1 MVTIGEAGTGV
12 GPATSRPGAG
22 VRAAELG
29 GRLTGSLRG
38 RARASVVTSGELV
51 LLGARA
57 SRSIVAD
64 VVARRFSWSEFLLQA
79 WFMTRVSLLPTI
91 LVAIPFGVITSIQIG
106 AVASQIGATSFS
118 GAVNGIGVLRQ
129 GAPLVTSL
137 MIAGA
142 VGSAICSDLG
152 ARTVRE
158 EVDALKVMGID
169 PVQRLVAPRVLAALV
184 VSLLLT
190 VVVAMTAILTGYL
203 LNVGTGSVAEG
214 TYLGSFV
221 SFSQPADLFLAEFK
235 ALVFGFIATI
245 VAAHK
250 GLTAR
255 GGPKGVAD
263 AVNQAVVLSVILLA
277 VANVLITQGYVMLVP
292 QGIA

>member
-1 MVTIGEAGTGV
+1 MTVVMTG
-12 GPATSRPGAG
+12 GRSALDNLTARMKAG
-22 VRAAELG
+22 VVTTGQLVVLSIESLQYIAAD
-29 GRLTGSLRG
+29 
-38 RARASVVTSGELV
+38 
-51 LLGARA
+51 
-57 SRSIVAD
+57 I
-64 VVARRFSWSEFLLQA
+64 VARRFSWSEFFLQT

-91 LVAIPFGVITSIQIG
+91 LVAIPFGVITSVQIG
-106 AVASQIGATSFS
+106 GVAAQIGATSFV

-158 EVDALKVMGID
+158 EIDALEVMGIS
-169 PVQRLVAPRVLAALV
+169 PVQRLVAPRVIAALLV
-184 VSLLLT
+184 AVLLT
-190 VVVAMTAILTGYL
+190 VIVAMTAMTTAFI
-203 LNVGTGSVAEG
+203 LNVGGG
-214 TYLGSFV
+214 TISSGAYIESFV
-221 SFSQPADLFLAEFK
+221 GLCQPTDLFLAELK
-235 ALVFGFIATI
+235 ALIFGFIATI

-277 VANVLITQGYVMLVP
+277 CVNVVLTQAYVMLVP
-292 QGIA
+292 QGVA

>member
-1 MVTIGEAGTGV
+1 MAVVAATG
-12 GPATSRPGAG
+12 
-22 VRAAELG
+22 
-29 GRLTGSLRG
+29 
-38 RARASVVTSGELV
+38 
-51 LLGARA
+51 
-57 SRSIVAD
+57 RSIVDNLLGRATEGIRTSGSLVILGLEASVF
-64 VVARRFSWSEFLLQA
+64 VVTDIISRKFSWSEFLIQA

-91 LVAIPFGVITSIQIG
+91 LVAIPFGVITSVQIGGVANQIG
-106 AVASQIGATSFS
+106 AISFS

-158 EVDALKVMGID
+158 EIDAMKVMGIN
-169 PVQRLVAPRVLAALV
+169 PVQRLVSPRILAALV
-184 VSLLLT
+184 VALLLT
-190 VVVAMTAILTGYL
+190 VVVAMAAMTTAFAM
-203 LNVGTGSVAEG
+203 NVGGGSVSSG
-214 TYLGSFV
+214 TYIESFV
-221 SFSQPADLFLAEFK
+221 SFSQPMDLFMAEFK
-235 ALVFGFIATI
+235 ALIFGFIATI

-277 VANVLITQGYVMLVP
+277 VVNVGLTQVYVMLFP
-292 QGIA
+292 AEG

>member
-1 MVTIGEAGTGV
+1 MSAVAAGGRSVVDSLTG
-12 GPATSRPGAG
+12 RFRAG
-22 VRAAELG
+22 VDTT
-29 GRLTGSLRG
+29 GRLVVL
-38 RARASVVTSGELV
+38 AIESVRYGVTDILT
-51 LLGARA
+51 
-57 SRSIVAD
+57 
-64 VVARRFSWSEFLLQA
+64 RRFSWSEFLLQC

-91 LVAIPFGVITSIQIG
+91 LVAIPFGVITSVQIG
-106 AVASQIGATSFS
+106 GVANQIGATSFI

-158 EVDALKVMGID
+158 EIDALKVMGIS
-169 PVQRLVAPRVLAALV
+169 PVQRLVAPRVLAALLV
-184 VSLLLT
+184 ALLLT
-190 VVVAMTAILTGYL
+190 VVVAMAAMTTAFVM
-203 LNVGTGSVAEG
+203 NVGGGQISSGAYIE
-214 TYLGSFV
+214 SFV
-221 SFSQPADLFLAEFK
+221 GLCQPADLVVAELK
-235 ALVFGFIATI
+235 ALIFGFIATV

-250 GLTAR
+250 GLSAT

-277 VANVLITQGYVMLVP
+277 CVNVGITQTYVMLVP
-292 QGIA
+292 QAA